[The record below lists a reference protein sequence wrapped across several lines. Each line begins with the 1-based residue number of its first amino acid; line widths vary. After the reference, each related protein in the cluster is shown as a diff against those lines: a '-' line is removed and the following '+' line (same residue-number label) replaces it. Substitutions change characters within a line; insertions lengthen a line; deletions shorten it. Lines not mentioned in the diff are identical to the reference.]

1 VHRLAVMASPTN
13 AAGHDGGEGH
23 GNDDSASAQTEE
35 FFAAQQR
42 MHMQIPHIA
51 YAYPTAGRES
61 TDDQG
66 HATALKLPQR
76 GRRGGYGVA
85 LSGISMDEAIRIGA
99 AATALGVSIDT
110 LRRWERDGRVTF
122 ERRGQQ
128 RYMSSDELARLLRER
143 AASGGSARNRLAGI
157 VLAIR
162 RDEVMAQV
170 DMACGPHR
178 IVSLMTRE
186 AADQLGLKP
195 GDSATA
201 VIKATTVVVE
211 RA

>member
-1 VHRLAVMASPTN
+1 
-13 AAGHDGGEGH
+13 
-23 GNDDSASAQTEE
+23 
-35 FFAAQQR
+35 
-42 MHMQIPHIA
+42 
-51 YAYPTAGRES
+51 
-61 TDDQG
+61 
-66 HATALKLPQR
+66 
-76 GRRGGYGVA
+76 
-85 LSGISMDEAIRIGA
+85 MDEAIRIGA

-143 AASGGSARNRLAGI
+143 SASGGSARN
-157 VLAIR
+157 
-162 RDEVMAQV
+162 
-170 DMACGPHR
+170 R

>member
-1 VHRLAVMASPTN
+1 
-13 AAGHDGGEGH
+13 
-23 GNDDSASAQTEE
+23 
-35 FFAAQQR
+35 
-42 MHMQIPHIA
+42 
-51 YAYPTAGRES
+51 
-61 TDDQG
+61 
-66 HATALKLPQR
+66 
-76 GRRGGYGVA
+76 
-85 LSGISMDEAIRIGA
+85 MDEAIRIGA

-128 RYMSSDELARLLRER
+128 RYMTSDELARLLRER
-143 AASGGSARNRLAGI
+143 AASGGSARNRLVGI
-157 VLAIR
+157 VLAVR

-170 DMACGPHR
+170 DMACGPHP
-178 IVSLMTRE
+178 IVSHMTRE

-211 RA
+211 RT

>member
-1 VHRLAVMASPTN
+1 MS
-13 AAGHDGGEGH
+13 
-23 GNDDSASAQTEE
+23 S
-35 FFAAQQR
+35 
-42 MHMQIPHIA
+42 IP
-51 YAYPTAGRES
+51 
-61 TDDQG
+61 
-66 HATALKLPQR
+66 
-76 GRRGGYGVA
+76 
-85 LSGISMDEAIRIGA
+85 MDEAIRIGA

-128 RYMSSDELARLLRER
+128 RYMSSDELARLLRQR
-143 AASGGSARNRLAGI
+143 AAAGGSARNRLAGI
-157 VLAIR
+157 VLAVR
-162 RDEVMAQV
+162 RDEVMAQI

-186 AADQLGLKP
+186 AADQLDLKP

-201 VIKATTVVVE
+201 VIKATTVIVE